1 MTSKLLVP
9 AALALAV
16 SLSSC
21 VSLLPKAKPV
31 QTYSFQSTEAVAG
44 AKAPTVTVLRAP
56 TSFPRAAANDRI
68 YTRTG
73 TEAAYVEGARWS
85 APAQTLF
92 DEALAAAFDA
102 GTVRLATRGEVGPSD
117 AILRVEVRTFAAVYK
132 DGQGSA
138 PTAVVEARASL
149 TSLQDRDLVAAQLF
163 RAEKPAADNRVG
175 AIVDAYD
182 GAVRDVQSQI
192 VAWTTANVKPTPKP
206 NP

>member
-1 MTSKLLVP
+1 VTSKLLVP
-9 AALALAV
+9 AVLALAV
-16 SLSSC
+16 GLSGC

-31 QTYSFQSTEAVAG
+31 QTYSFRTTDVVA
-44 AKAPTVTVLRAP
+44 APKVATVTVLRAP
-56 TSFPRAAANDRI
+56 TTFPRAAASDRI

-102 GTVRLATRGEVGPSD
+102 GTVRLATRGEIGPSD

-132 DGQGSA
+132 DGQGAA

-149 TSLQDRDLVAAQLF
+149 TSMKDRDLVAAQLF

-182 GAVRDVQSQI
+182 GAVGEVLGQI
-192 VAWTTANVKPTPKP
+192 VGWTSANVKPTPKAKP
-206 NP
+206 